1 MIKIFRFFNILCL
14 DTALGAVSIALLFS
28 YTIGVTI
35 TFSVYVALFL
45 SVLFIYNF
53 DHLLDALKLSEDAKS
68 FRHSFYQNYFKS
80 LLIWQIVLGLAG
92 VITIYFL
99 PLNMILAGSCMLIL
113 MGLYFWLIFGH
124 YRNNLIYREIFV
136 ALGYTCSISLASIF
150 SANFMFQSS
159 YGWLLVIVFLIAITN
174 LWVFSIYDLAID
186 ESENKHS
193 IARSIKGSSFKNLIR
208 ATLYL
213 TLILIVV
220 FTIIFNFWAIGFSL
234 FVVELTYL
242 LLLEKQNSF
251 YQEELY
257 RLIGEAVLLFPALVI
272 IIKYAI

>member
-1 MIKIFRFFNILCL
+1 
-14 DTALGAVSIALLFS
+14 LGAVSIALLFS